1 MLILKSMILTTQQKN
16 RLLKPYN
23 FSAGPAMLPADVMLQ
38 AQAEMLDWHNSGMS
52 VMEMSHR
59 GAEYT
64 SIAKKAEA
72 DLRDLLTISDDYAV
86 LFLQGGASSQF
97 AMIPMNLLRGKTKA
111 DYFNTGAWSE
121 KAIKEAQKYCDVNIV
136 TDSTA
141 NHCTTIADKNT
152 WQFSADAAYV
162 HYTVNE
168 TIHGLEFDDIPDT
181 GNIPLVADFSSTLL
195 SRPIDVSRFG
205 LIYAGAQKNIGPAGL
220 CIVIVRRDLLGE
232 TFAGTPTM
240 FDYKIH
246 DDNGSMYNTPAT
258 YSWYLAGLVFDWIKL
273 QGGLTAMAE
282 INQRKQQKLYLAI
295 DNSRFF
301 NNPVD
306 VRYRSWMNVPFT
318 LRDDSLNTQFLTDAK
333 SAGLLSLK
341 GHKALGGMRAS
352 IYNAMPEAGVDAL
365 IAFMSEFERQYG

>member
-1 MLILKSMILTTQQKN
+1 
-16 RLLKPYN
+16 
-23 FSAGPAMLPADVMLQ
+23 MLPAEVILQ
-38 AQAEMLDWHNSGMS
+38 AQAEMLDWDNSGMS

-59 GAEYT
+59 GPEYT
-64 SIAKKAEA
+64 SIAQKAEA
-72 DLRDLLTISDDYAV
+72 DLRELLAISDDYAV

-121 KAIKEAQKYCDVNIV
+121 KAILEAQKYCDVHIV
-136 TDSTA
+136 SDSTD

-152 WQFSADAAYV
+152 WQLSADAAYV

-181 GNIPLVADFSSTLL
+181 GDIPLVADFSSTLL

-220 CIVIVRRDLLGE
+220 CIVIVRRDLLGD
-232 TFAGTPTM
+232 TVAGTPTM
-240 FDYKIH
+240 FDYKVH
-246 DDNGSMYNTPAT
+246 DDNDSMYNTPAT
-258 YSWYLAGLVFDWIKL
+258 YSWYLAGLVFAWLKR
-273 QGGLTAMAE
+273 QGGVTALAD
-282 INQRKQQKLYLAI
+282 INQRKQHKLYQAI
-295 DNSRFF
+295 DNSKLFH
-301 NNPVD
+301 NPVD

-318 LRDDSLNTQFLTDAK
+318 LADEGLNTLFLAEAK
-333 SAGLLSLK
+333 TAGLLSLK

-365 IAFMSEFERQYG
+365 IAFMSEFERKYG